1 MFDSLP
7 AHTPEDDQLQQAIM
21 YGHGIMPSI
30 RQVPMVVPLVCVFK
44 VAHYNAPEAHPSTY
58 KWPED
63 RTFYL
68 ESVVDGVPRY
78 SADKM
83 N

>member
-1 MFDSLP
+1 MFDTSP
-7 AHTPEDDQLQQAIM
+7 TPPIQPEELQRAIM

-30 RQVPMVVPLVCVFK
+30 RQVPLVVPLVCIFK
-44 VAHYNAPEAHPSTY
+44 VAHYNAPKAHPSTY

-68 ESVVDGVPRY
+68 ESIVDGVPRY